1 MVRRTSVAAAD
12 ETTGGDGDYF
22 KKEWNGVKIESTGK
36 QS

>member
-1 MVRRTSVAAAD
+1 MVRRTGVAAAG
-12 ETTGGDGDYF
+12 ETPVGDVDYF